1 MRSFPRPIIWWKAY
15 KQPLDLVALEVPV
28 RMTGRHREAIKELT
42 VGMVGVHNNYTYIYI
57 YVYYTPLFNFII
69 LLHRMHSSLGIPNVF
84 PYPCGHS

>member
-1 MRSFPRPIIWWKAY
+1 MMRSFPRPIIWWKAY

-57 YVYYTPLFNFII
+57 CVLYSFI
-69 LLHRMHSSLGIPNVF
+69 
-84 PYPCGHS
+84 